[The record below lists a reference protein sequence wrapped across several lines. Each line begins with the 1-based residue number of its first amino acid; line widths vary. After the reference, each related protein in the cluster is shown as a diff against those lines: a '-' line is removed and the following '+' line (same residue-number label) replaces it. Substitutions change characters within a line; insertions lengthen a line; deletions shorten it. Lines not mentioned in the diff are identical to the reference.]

1 MTVVFFVPVAI
12 ALACVG
18 PEPRLLGTP
27 AAGYPTPAVRLA
39 FLLVVTA
46 ALVLIAWLR
55 PQWEFVRDVL
65 PFVFCATIYTD
76 LHDLIRFFG
85 APDITA
91 ALYRWDVLLFGVE
104 PSVWA
109 ERFIHPF
116 WTDFFTVCY
125 WLFYFWG
132 PMLGFLLYLR
142 GERSAFRETMVT
154 IVLCLYLG
162 YVGYV
167 AWPAAAPRL
176 YIPHAY
182 STALRG
188 TAALDSSR
196 ASAAAIPLTS
206 QGAFPSLHCA
216 IALLT
221 LILGWK
227 YRRWFFWAQLPFA
240 IGLIVGTVYLRH
252 HWVVDILA
260 GFVVTGLAFWLGPKI
275 ERAWEQASRGASRAR
290 PQYETGE
297 PVSELP
303 RTLHSAERR
312 FKTRQ

>member
-1 MTVVFFVPVAI
+1 MTIVFFVPVAI

-27 AAGYPTPAVRLA
+27 AAGYPSAAVRLA
-39 FLLVVTA
+39 FLIVVAA

-55 PQWEFVRDVL
+55 PRWEFARDVL
-65 PFVFCATIYTD
+65 PFLFCATIYTD

-109 ERFIHPF
+109 ERFIHPV
-116 WTDFFTVCY
+116 WTDVFTVCY

-142 GERSAFRETMVT
+142 GERREFRETMVS
-154 IVLCLYLG
+154 VVFCLYLG

-167 AWPAAAPRL
+167 AWPASAPRL

-182 STALRG
+182 SIALHG

-221 LILGWK
+221 LLLGWK
-227 YRRWFFWAQLPFA
+227 YLRWYFWAQLPFA

-260 GFVVTGLAFWLGPKI
+260 GFVLTGVAFWAGPKI
-275 ERAWEQASRGASRAR
+275 ERAWERAR
-290 PQYETGE
+290 PAGGSAVDKRETGE

-303 RTLHSAERR
+303 RTMDSAERR